1 MEAQAAVY
9 LTAKQ
14 NGKILQDKS
23 LFTYTKYKVRGS
35 SVYYYCSKK
44 TVYNCKVTAK
54 VDLSME
60 PNMITQINGEH
71 EHDNDLLKVQV
82 QALEKQAVENAAN
95 NVMVAPRT
103 VLGNLS
109 NNILATTSQGGFN
122 YFNIFNVL

>member
-1 MEAQAAVY
+1 
-9 LTAKQ
+9 
-14 NGKILQDKS
+14 
-23 LFTYTKYKVRGS
+23 
-35 SVYYYCSKK
+35 
-44 TVYNCKVTAK
+44 
-54 VDLSME
+54 
-60 PNMITQINGEH
+60 MITQINGEH

-82 QALEKQAVENAAN
+82 QALEKEAVENAAN

>member
-71 EHDNDLLKVQV
+71 EHDSDLLKVQV
-82 QALEKQAVENAAN
+82 KALEKEAVEKYGCAKNCFKKSLQQYCGYN
-95 NVMVAPRT
+95 FTRW
-103 VLGNLS
+103 
-109 NNILATTSQGGFN
+109 F
-122 YFNIFNVL
+122 

>member
-1 MEAQAAVY
+1 M
-9 LTAKQ
+9 
-14 NGKILQDKS
+14 
-23 LFTYTKYKVRGS
+23 
-35 SVYYYCSKK
+35 YYYCSKK

-82 QALEKQAVENAAN
+82 QALEKEAVENAAN

>member
-1 MEAQAAVY
+1 M
-9 LTAKQ
+9 
-14 NGKILQDKS
+14 
-23 LFTYTKYKVRGS
+23 
-35 SVYYYCSKK
+35 YYYCSKK

-82 QALEKQAVENAAN
+82 QALEKEAVENAAN

-109 NNILATTSQGGFN
+109 NNILATTSQCGFN

>member
-35 SVYYYCSKK
+35 IVYYYCSKK

-60 PNMITQINGEH
+60 PNITHRSMESMN
-71 EHDNDLLKVQV
+71 K
-82 QALEKQAVENAAN
+82 
-95 NVMVAPRT
+95 T
-103 VLGNLS
+103 VTCS
-109 NNILATTSQGGFN
+109 K
-122 YFNIFNVL
+122 YK